1 MGSKP
6 GSAIDQNIAL
16 IGFMGSGKSAVAQA
30 LSAMLCRRA
39 VEMDAAIEERE
50 GMSIADIFRTRGE
63 AYFRGL
69 ETKMLE
75 ELEGEESVIVSCGGG
90 TAMREKNVRKMKERG
105 TVVLLRAAP
114 GTILERVK
122 DSEDRPLLEGRK
134 NVRYIGE
141 LMEQRRERYEAAADI
156 VIDTDEKTV
165 RQVCEELIRKLE
177 GMKKV
182 LA

>member
-1 MGSKP
+1 MGSRP
-6 GSAIDQNIAL
+6 GGVIDQNIAL
-16 IGFMGSGKSAVAQA
+16 IGFMGSGKSAVAHA
-30 LSAMLCRRA
+30 LSAMLQRRA

-69 ETKMLE
+69 ETEMLE
-75 ELEGEESVIVSCGGG
+75 ELQGEEGLIISCGGG
-90 TAMREKNVRKMKERG
+90 AAMREENVRKMKERG

-122 DSEDRPLLEGRK
+122 YSEDRPLLEGRK
-134 NVRYIGE
+134 NARYIGE
-141 LMEQRRERYEAAADI
+141 LMEQRREKYEAAADI

-177 GMKKV
+177 GMKKEDV
-182 LA
+182 